1 MNKEDNPLKCGSYEP
16 SMYGIVNGYKYDEV
30 MIEDNYSKWISKKEF
45 YTRYVG

>member
-1 MNKEDNPLKCGSYEP
+1 MKDEFGVAYKKFTPLTKDGEE
-16 SMYGIVNGYKYDEV
+16 GYL